1 MLQLPP
7 TLTENGLTTFHD
19 HRDGAITYYL
29 PSHLTVSETAADPT
43 QPDFF
48 LLRHHAD
55 HDTTSGGLLRV
66 GLETA
71 ANEEITASSA
81 FVPVRPHPI
90 SPPLHTAHFR
100 LRLRSWLEGNADE
113 TSDWQPLLSL
123 TPLVASKPLTPHES
137 QLLQAMLEDGAGV
150 VEIELSLGYRAL
162 TEPLPW
168 LATAQTTPLWE
179 ALHATLGSE
188 PHPVAEV
195 VAAFLSLP
203 TAVISWESLAGEAA
217 PSIELRETLLTE
229 LAHHALEDWFEEE
242 EWDADF
248 PDTTDLPDRID
259 TDVIP
264 ANAGIQLGGVW
275 IPAFAGMTNPQ
286 IKNQVHQLNLRP
298 ISSFSPTYSWDLRL
312 PRLTTVTHT
321 LTWSA
326 SELYQ
331 SLTDPAQRQKL
342 FPVVGALSPF
352 APAAVHLV
360 NSLPFDPAFLRQ
372 VQVDVRY
379 PGLTGVPQYR
389 SFTFDGR
396 QSVQSF
402 TFTYPALTTPLEL
415 AARLTATLAPKGGVG
430 WSAVWRRD
438 FVPVTGLVVEIDREL
453 AGMEFV
459 QVAAEGLIFAHT
471 PQLNLTLWQEGELE
485 AAAALTAVSPTTAI
499 ALTNHP
505 TDAIFCLYVGDGSG
519 RDAKFCV
526 STVTPT
532 TITTYDLEPQQPDT
546 ITIQRGTDSHAF
558 MGIELAKLDDDN
570 IVFYTLE
577 PKQPRTWS
585 FFRRTLF
592 QPVRYRY
599 RLHTVPTDSDGNT
612 LPLVVG
618 EWVESEELV
627 LNL

>member
-1 MLQLPP
+1 MLQLPA
-7 TLTENGLTTFHD
+7 TLNENGLTTFRD
-19 HRDGAITYYL
+19 HRDGEIVYCL

-66 GLETA
+66 GLELATD
-71 ANEEITASSA
+71 EDTDSSA
-81 FVPVRPHPI
+81 FVGVCPRPI
-90 SPPLHTAHFR
+90 LPPLHTAHFR

-162 TEPLPW
+162 TAPLPW

-179 ALHATLGSE
+179 ALHATLGSGS
-188 PHPVAEV
+188 HPVAEV

-203 TAVISWESLAGEAA
+203 TAVISWQSFAGETTPTA
-217 PSIELRETLLTE
+217 ELTETLLTQ
-229 LAHHALEDWFEEE
+229 LAHHALETWFE
-242 EWDADF
+242 EWDADL
-248 PDTTDLPDRID
+248 TDLPDRND

-264 ANAGIQLGGVW
+264 AKAGIHLGSAW
-275 IPAFAGMTNPQ
+275 IPANAGMTTNQ
-286 IKNQVHQLNLRP
+286 LKNQANQVNLRP
-298 ISSFSPTYSWDLRL
+298 ISSLPPTYSWDLRL
-312 PRLTTVTHT
+312 PRLTTVQHT
-321 LTWSA
+321 LTWSVT
-326 SELYQ
+326 ELYQ
-331 SLTDPAQRQKL
+331 ALTDPAQQQKL
-342 FPVVGALSPF
+342 FPVVGTLSPF
-352 APAAVHLV
+352 APATVHLV

-389 SFTFDGR
+389 SFTFNGS
-396 QSVQSF
+396 QPVQSF
-402 TFTYPALTTPLEL
+402 TFTYPALTTPLDL
-415 AARLTATLAPKGGVG
+415 AARLTATLAPKGGIG
-430 WSAVWRRD
+430 WPAVWRRD

-459 QVAAEGLIFAHT
+459 QVAVEGMIFTDT

-499 ALTNHP
+499 ALPNTGA
-505 TDAIFCLYVGDGSG
+505 DATFYVYVGDGSG
-519 RDAKFCV
+519 KDAKFCV
-526 STVTPT
+526 STTPAKPV
-532 TITTYDLEPQQPDT
+532 TITTYDLEPKQPDI
-546 ITIQRGTDSHAF
+546 ITIQRGTDNHAF
-558 MGIELAKLDDDN
+558 LGIELAKLDDDN
-570 IVFYTLE
+570 TVFYTLE
-577 PKQPRTWS
+577 PNQPRTWS

-618 EWVESEELV
+618 EWVESEEI
-627 LNL
+627 NLMV